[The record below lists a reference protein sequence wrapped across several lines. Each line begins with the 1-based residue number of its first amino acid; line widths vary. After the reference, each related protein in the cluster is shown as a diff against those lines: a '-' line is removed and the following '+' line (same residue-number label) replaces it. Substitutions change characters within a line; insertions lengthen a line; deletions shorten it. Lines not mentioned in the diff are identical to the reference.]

1 MSGNINISIIKLFK
15 CKNYNRYIISVLL
28 LYILHSNIVLAA
40 VKYDMTDDIH
50 KTCVSDS
57 TVAAYRKVPV
67 ILKSNLLYDAILMP
81 SLEIQYLL
89 TSHWY
94 LALETSIA
102 WWHNDNKHRYFQNAM
117 LIPEL
122 GYRIHAGKNRHFHSV
137 GIFGGMAWY
146 DLENKGIGYQ
156 GEAWFAG
163 VCYNYSFPVNK
174 YLGFEAGLG
183 LGILNTK
190 YEEYMPVDGH
200 YVYQQSS
207 RSAFIGPLRLKFA
220 ILFDFNNIFN
230 SRGYK

>member
-15 CKNYNRYIISVLL
+15 CSNYGRYIISVLV
-28 LYILHSNIVLAA
+28 LYILHSNIAFAA
-40 VKYDMTDDIH
+40 VKYDMTDDTNKI
-50 KTCVSDS
+50 CVSDS
-57 TVAAYRKVPV
+57 TAATYRKVPIV
-67 ILKSNLLYDAILMP
+67 LKSNLIYDAILMP

-122 GYRIHAGKNRHFHSV
+122 GYRIPAGKNRHFHSV